1 MQEGGSSDRSNR
13 FNYFPFKGALIRY
26 RGREGI
32 GIGDQDYH
40 FILGKGIYVPP
51 VSPFRYRRGSLT
63 SSNTN
68 NSVMRVLGCIY
79 LYHCNYQA

>member
-1 MQEGGSSDRSNR
+1 MQEGKSSDRSNR

-40 FILGKGIYVPP
+40 SILGKEIYVLL
-51 VSPFRYRRGSLT
+51 VSPFRYRLGSLT

-68 NSVMRVLGCIY
+68 NSLMQVHSVMRVY
-79 LYHCNYQA
+79 LRLVL

>member
-1 MQEGGSSDRSNR
+1 MECKKASHRIEAIVSISIFASKGPSYAIEG
-13 FNYFPFKGALIRY
+13 
-26 RGREGI
+26 GREGI

-40 FILGKGIYVPP
+40 SILGKGIYVPL
-51 VSPFRYRRGSLT
+51 VSPFRYRLGSLT

-79 LYHCNYQA
+79 L

>member
-1 MQEGGSSDRSNR
+1 MQEGKSSDRSNR

-40 FILGKGIYVPP
+40 SILGKGIYLPP

-68 NSVMRVLGCIY
+68 NSVMRVHSVMRVY
-79 LYHCNYQA
+79 LRLVL